1 MHRSRAENGSAAETA
16 PLDRSLSL
24 EIEDGRA
31 GGKEGR
37 SLKRGSDKSSA
48 EAQS

>member
-1 MHRSRAENGSAAETA
+1 LTHRFRVENGSAAEAA

-37 SLKRGSDKSSA
+37 SLKHGSEKASA
-48 EAQS
+48 EP